1 MASIT
6 LPAGLPEKVKTIL
19 QPDIQT
25 TKLILTET
33 PFPLPLNADDVLVR
47 VHAAAPCNGELM
59 WAKMF
64 PEMFPKDKLHV
75 PCQDLAGTVVSA
87 QPDSGFAVGDDVF
100 CRVDATRSG
109 AGREYTIAKNREL
122 AHKPKS
128 LSWVDAAATPLSS
141 LTAWQALFVH
151 GTLDAAGIRGDA
163 AAREQNGKQR
173 VLITGAGGGVGG
185 WAVQLAALAGAGVV
199 VAVCGPD
206 KEATVK
212 QLGATEVLNYRET
225 SVREWATADA
235 GRQVDLV
242 VDCIGGE
249 TLAGCW
255 IAMKEGGTL
264 ISVNTPP
271 DMVKPAELNKK
282 LAKNL
287 FFIVDPY
294 GKNLEEI
301 ATLMEAGKVKPL
313 VDSVWEM
320 NDFQKAFE
328 RLEEG
333 HAKGKIIIKISP
345 EA

>member
-19 QPDIQT
+19 QPDIRT

-33 PFPLPLNADDVLVR
+33 PFPRPLDPDDVLVR
-47 VHAAAPCNGELM
+47 VHATAPCNGELM
-59 WAKMF
+59 WAQM
-64 PEMFPKDKLHV
+64 EPKLIPDNKLPV

-87 QPDSGFAVGDDVF
+87 QLDSGFAVGDDVF
-100 CRVDATRSG
+100 CRIDATRPG
-109 AGREYTIAKNREL
+109 AGREYTIAKKREL

-151 GTLDAAGIRGDA
+151 GTLDAAGIHGDA

-173 VLITGAGGGVGG
+173 VLITGAGGSVGG

-206 KEATVK
+206 KEAAVK
-212 QLGATEVLNYRET
+212 QLGATEALNYRET
-225 SVREWATADA
+225 SVREWATTDA

-255 IAMKEGGTL
+255 IPVREGGVM

-271 DMVKPAELNKK
+271 DMVKPAGLNKK
-282 LAKNL
+282 LAKSL

-294 GKNLEEI
+294 GKNLKEI
-301 ATLMEAGKVKPL
+301 ATLIEAGKVKPL

>member
-6 LPAGLPEKVKTIL
+6 LPAGLPETVKTIL
-19 QPDIQT
+19 QPDIRT

-33 PFPLPLNADDVLVR
+33 PFPRPLDPDDVLVR
-47 VHAAAPCNGELM
+47 VHATAPCNGELM
-59 WAKMF
+59 WAQME
-64 PEMFPKDKLHV
+64 PELIPDNKLPV

-87 QPDSGFAVGDDVF
+87 QLDSGFAVGDDVF
-100 CRVDATRSG
+100 CRIDATRPG
-109 AGREYTIAKNREL
+109 AGREYTIAKKREL
-122 AHKPKS
+122 ARKPKS

-151 GTLDAAGIRGDA
+151 GTLDAAGIHGDA

-173 VLITGAGGGVGG
+173 VLITGAGGSVGG

-212 QLGATEVLNYRET
+212 QLGATETLNYRET

-255 IAMKEGGTL
+255 IAVKEGGAM

-271 DMVKPAELNKK
+271 DMVKPAGLNKN
-282 LAKNL
+282 LAESL

-294 GKNLEEI
+294 GKNLKEI
-301 ATLMEAGKVKPL
+301 ATLIEAGKVKAL
-313 VDSVWEM
+313 VDSVWGM

-328 RLEEG
+328 RLQEG